1 MRFIFAA
8 IFAVMAYLLWPSG
21 IFNIPFSQ
29 SSLGN
34 IFRLVG
40 AILFGIIAINA
51 LFERNQ

>member
-1 MRFIFAA
+1 MRFIITA
-8 IFAVMAYLLWPSG
+8 ICAVMAYLLWPSG
-21 IFNIPFSQ
+21 VFNIPFSQ
-29 SSLGN
+29 LPLGN